1 MKSFLSPAAW
11 ARTSANNP
19 KRVLW
24 IWAAVL
30 VASIAIIATLLKSA
44 TTNAQSFTQTQES
57 DRASA
62 LITGT
67 IGAQEPSVENVLL
80 TSRTPGDPALKSVGT
95 ALAAKISALGPNL
108 VTSVA
113 TPWNGGG
120 DQLIAKSGTTVWIP
134 VTMAGDVNDARKNAP
149 DLLKVTQAA
158 NVKDGVQVRVAGPG
172 SIDVDTNKVA
182 EEDLKTGEGVGILI
196 GLVIL
201 ALVFGALMSALLPVG
216 LAIASIVVA
225 LALTALIGQIGQLSF
240 FVTNMITMMGLAVG
254 IDYVLFI
261 VSRFREERAAG
272 VEKIEAISTAANTAG
287 RAVVFSGMTVV
298 VALIGMVIIPSSI
311 FLSLG
316 LGAILV
322 VLAAVA
328 ASTTLLPAVLSI
340 LGDRIEKGSLGRFL
354 PKPRADRPSF
364 WVRIVDVVMRR
375 PVVSF
380 LATAAILLVAAVPYL
395 SSKTGASGVSSLST
409 ELQSRQ
415 GYDILAKEFNVKGVA
430 VAEIPIVGDPGSAA
444 NTATIAGITKGI
456 ASDKILGVPK
466 LAPGAGPKGG
476 VLIVDVN
483 AESTSNTAADAV
495 RRLRAVT
502 DLPVG
507 GLVAQQVDFYDISS
521 HYLPIMIAVVLG
533 LSFLILLLAFRSIV
547 VPLLAIVLN
556 LLSVGAAFGLL
567 TLVTQKGY
575 GAGFFGFQKAP
586 VMEAWLPLF
595 LFSVLFGLSMDYHVF
610 LLSRIKERFEQTH
623 DNADSIRFGI
633 GSSARLIT
641 GAALIMVAVFG
652 GFAAGNLVM
661 FQQMGFGLG
670 VAVLIDATIVRSIL
684 VPAAMTI
691 IGKYNWYLPKG
702 LGWLPH
708 LSIEGPPRI
717 QTASK

>member
-201 ALVFGALMSALLPVG
+201 AFVFGALMSALLPVG

-354 PKPRADRPSF
+354 PKPRGDRPSF

-444 NTATIAGITKGI
+444 NNATIAGITKGI
-456 ASDKILGVPK
+456 AGDKILGVPR

-521 HYLPIMIAVVLG
+521 HYLPIMITVVLG

-684 VPAAMTI
+684 VPAAMKI

>member
-201 ALVFGALMSALLPVG
+201 AFVFGALMSALLPVG

-354 PKPRADRPSF
+354 PKPRGDRPSF

-415 GYDILAKEFNVKGVA
+415 GYDLLAKEFNVKGVA

-444 NTATIAGITKGI
+444 NNATIAGITKGI
-456 ASDKILGVPK
+456 AGDKILGVPR

-521 HYLPIMIAVVLG
+521 HYLPIMITVVLG

-684 VPAAMTI
+684 VPAGMKI